1 MVTTVTAT
9 VLVWKKHLE
18 LIVEA
23 YADDVIGARVG
34 LGAIGCLLVVVA
46 VNADEVTGI
55 EANLFID
62 VPCATQSDAV
72 TVAGERGVLLITVA
86 EAVVR
91 ALAPATDGE
100 AVVDVVLHTSEE
112 LMGAVGEFFLTVAT
126 HTGVLIVEEVVLDGS
141 AELVG
146 EFIAGSNRE
155 QGRHVVAGTD
165 AVLIWA
171 LEDDTI
177 KAVVCSRGGYGS
189 IHLLNRIPAEKFQQH
204 PKWIIG
210 HGDIAILL
218 YAIAGANVM
227 SIHGPMAFQIAS
239 SQEPATSITRNIL
252 FGTLPQYKIPA
263 NPYNRIGHA
272 EGILIGGNLSSI
284 SAIAGSRFHLP
295 SKQNVILFI
304 EEVEESLHSIDRL
317 FYSLS
322 LKLNFENVK
331 GIIFGTFNSVRY
343 DLQYGSVEQ
352 MLIAHLHNY
361 EIPVCCGFPVGSNS
375 CIPLIEGALCSLDV
389 RGDSATL
396 TYRIKGSVEPYEVDI
411 DTPQLL
417 KEKQL

>member
-1 MVTTVTAT
+1 MYQGKKMIQPSYLKEGDKVA
-9 VLVWKKHLE
+9 LVSPAYWVPQEALQQAADTIRSWGLQPIIGPHTNNLN
-18 LIVEA
+18 VNA
-23 YADDVIGARVG
+23 YAGT
-34 LGAIGCLLVVVA
+34 
-46 VNADEVTGI
+46 ADE
-55 EANLFID
+55 
-62 VPCATQSDAV
+62 
-72 TVAGERGVLLITVA
+72 
-86 EAVVR
+86 R
-91 ALAPATDGE
+91 AAD
-100 AVVDVVLHTSEE
+100 
-112 LMGAVGEFFLTVAT
+112 
-126 HTGVLIVEEVVLDGS
+126 
-141 AELVG
+141 
-146 EFIAGSNRE
+146 
-155 QGRHVVAGTD
+155 
-165 AVLIWA
+165 LIWA

-252 FGTLPQYKIPA
+252 FGTLPQYWIPA

-284 SAIAGSRFHLP
+284 SAIAGSRFHLL

-375 CIPLIEGALCSLDV
+375 CFPLIEGALCSLDV

-396 TYRIKGSVEPYEVDI
+396 TYNIKGSVEPYEVDI

>member
-1 MVTTVTAT
+1 MYQGKKMIQPSYLKEGDKVA
-9 VLVWKKHLE
+9 LVSPAYWVPQEALQQAADTIRIWGLQPIIGPHTNNLN
-18 LIVEA
+18 VNA
-23 YADDVIGARVG
+23 YAGT
-34 LGAIGCLLVVVA
+34 
-46 VNADEVTGI
+46 ADE
-55 EANLFID
+55 
-62 VPCATQSDAV
+62 
-72 TVAGERGVLLITVA
+72 
-86 EAVVR
+86 R
-91 ALAPATDGE
+91 AAD
-100 AVVDVVLHTSEE
+100 
-112 LMGAVGEFFLTVAT
+112 
-126 HTGVLIVEEVVLDGS
+126 
-141 AELVG
+141 
-146 EFIAGSNRE
+146 
-155 QGRHVVAGTD
+155 
-165 AVLIWA
+165 LIWA

-252 FGTLPQYKIPA
+252 FGTLPQYRIPA

-284 SAIAGSRFHLP
+284 SAIAGSRFHLL

-375 CIPLIEGALCSLDV
+375 CFPLIEGALCSLDV
-389 RGDSATL
+389 AGDSATL

>member
-1 MVTTVTAT
+1 MYQGKKMIQPSYLKEGDKVA
-9 VLVWKKHLE
+9 LVSPAYWVPQEALQQAADTIRSWGLQPIIGPHTNNLN
-18 LIVEA
+18 VNA
-23 YADDVIGARVG
+23 YAGT
-34 LGAIGCLLVVVA
+34 
-46 VNADEVTGI
+46 ADE
-55 EANLFID
+55 
-62 VPCATQSDAV
+62 
-72 TVAGERGVLLITVA
+72 
-86 EAVVR
+86 R
-91 ALAPATDGE
+91 AAD
-100 AVVDVVLHTSEE
+100 
-112 LMGAVGEFFLTVAT
+112 
-126 HTGVLIVEEVVLDGS
+126 
-141 AELVG
+141 
-146 EFIAGSNRE
+146 
-155 QGRHVVAGTD
+155 
-165 AVLIWA
+165 LIWA

-284 SAIAGSRFHLP
+284 SAIAGSRFHLL

-375 CIPLIEGALCSLDV
+375 CFPLIEGALCSLDV

-396 TYRIKGSVEPYEVDI
+396 TYNIKGSVEPYEVNI

>member
-1 MVTTVTAT
+1 MYQGKKMIQPSYLKEGDKVA
-9 VLVWKKHLE
+9 LVSPAYWVPQEALQQAADTIRSWGLQPIIGPHTNNLN
-18 LIVEA
+18 VNA
-23 YADDVIGARVG
+23 YAGT
-34 LGAIGCLLVVVA
+34 
-46 VNADEVTGI
+46 ADE
-55 EANLFID
+55 
-62 VPCATQSDAV
+62 
-72 TVAGERGVLLITVA
+72 
-86 EAVVR
+86 R
-91 ALAPATDGE
+91 AAD
-100 AVVDVVLHTSEE
+100 
-112 LMGAVGEFFLTVAT
+112 
-126 HTGVLIVEEVVLDGS
+126 
-141 AELVG
+141 
-146 EFIAGSNRE
+146 
-155 QGRHVVAGTD
+155 
-165 AVLIWA
+165 LIWA

-252 FGTLPQYKIPA
+252 FGTLPQYRIPA

-284 SAIAGSRFHLP
+284 SAIAGSRFHLL

-375 CIPLIEGALCSLDV
+375 CFPLIEGALCSLDV

-396 TYRIKGSVEPYEVDI
+396 TYNIKGSVEPYEVNI

>member
-1 MVTTVTAT
+1 MYQGKKMIQPSYLKEGDKVA
-9 VLVWKKHLE
+9 LVSPAYWVPQEALQQAADTIRSWGLQPIIGPHTNNLN
-18 LIVEA
+18 VNA
-23 YADDVIGARVG
+23 YAGT
-34 LGAIGCLLVVVA
+34 
-46 VNADEVTGI
+46 ADE
-55 EANLFID
+55 
-62 VPCATQSDAV
+62 
-72 TVAGERGVLLITVA
+72 
-86 EAVVR
+86 R
-91 ALAPATDGE
+91 AAD
-100 AVVDVVLHTSEE
+100 
-112 LMGAVGEFFLTVAT
+112 
-126 HTGVLIVEEVVLDGS
+126 
-141 AELVG
+141 
-146 EFIAGSNRE
+146 
-155 QGRHVVAGTD
+155 
-165 AVLIWA
+165 LIWA

-252 FGTLPQYKIPA
+252 FGTLPQYWIPA

-284 SAIAGSRFHLP
+284 SAIAGSRFHLL

-331 GIIFGTFNSVRY
+331 GIIIGNAKGWVNQRY

-375 CIPLIEGALCSLDV
+375 CIPLIEDALCSLDV

-396 TYRIKGSVEPYEVDI
+396 TYNIKGSVEPYEVDI

>member
-1 MVTTVTAT
+1 MYQGKKIIQPPYLKEGDKVALVSPAYWVPQEALQQAADTVRSWGLQPIIGPHTNNLN
-9 VLVWKKHLE
+9 VN
-18 LIVEA
+18 A
-23 YADDVIGARVG
+23 YAGT
-34 LGAIGCLLVVVA
+34 
-46 VNADEVTGI
+46 ADE
-55 EANLFID
+55 
-62 VPCATQSDAV
+62 
-72 TVAGERGVLLITVA
+72 
-86 EAVVR
+86 R
-91 ALAPATDGE
+91 AAD
-100 AVVDVVLHTSEE
+100 
-112 LMGAVGEFFLTVAT
+112 
-126 HTGVLIVEEVVLDGS
+126 
-141 AELVG
+141 
-146 EFIAGSNRE
+146 
-155 QGRHVVAGTD
+155 
-165 AVLIWA
+165 LIWA

-252 FGTLPQYKIPA
+252 FGTLPQYRIPA

-272 EGILIGGNLSSI
+272 DGILIGGNLSSI
-284 SAIAGSRFHLP
+284 SAIAGSRFHLL

-375 CIPLIEGALCSLDV
+375 CFPLIEGALCSLDV

-396 TYRIKGSVEPYEVDI
+396 TYNIKGSVEPYEVDI